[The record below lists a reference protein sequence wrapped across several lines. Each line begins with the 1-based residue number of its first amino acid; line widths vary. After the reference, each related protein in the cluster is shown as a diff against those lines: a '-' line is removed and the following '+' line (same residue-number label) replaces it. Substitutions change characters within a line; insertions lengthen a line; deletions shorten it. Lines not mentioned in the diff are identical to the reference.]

1 MSGGLLDG
9 VMLLWWILTIPS
21 FLFVLIDI
29 FVTTPEAK
37 VMKWAFVILTAFTGP
52 VGAFFYVLAC
62 REPIKGTHEQYV
74 NVRWRQVLG
83 STMHCAAGD
92 GIGII
97 FGAAIGAGLALS
109 FWPDFALEYILGFSF
124 GWGYFQAF
132 AMKDMAGGDYVKSL
146 KMTFLPEFLSMNTL
160 MSGMLLV
167 SKFWM
172 PQVVGGDD
180 PTQPQFW
187 FIMSIAL
194 LGGFI
199 AAYPMNWWMVSNHMK
214 HGMIT
219 VLKEA
224 REPVMS
230 HSMATGAGDSMDMGS
245 SRARPPIMDQQDS
258 STAPTVPTQSE
269 AMDMPGASRAL
280 KIRMIAVSVAT
291 LAITLAIV
299 TNFA

>member
-1 MSGGLLDG
+1 MEDGLLDG
-9 VMLLWWILTIPS
+9 VMLMWWILTIPS

-29 FVTTPEAK
+29 FVTTPEAT

-74 NVRWRQVLG
+74 SVRWRQVVG

-97 FGAAIGAGLALS
+97 VGAAIGAALTLT
-109 FWPDFALEYILGFSF
+109 FWPDFALEYVLGFSF

-132 AMKDMAGGDYVKSL
+132 AMKDMADGDYRKSL
-146 KMTFLPEFLSMNTL
+146 KMTFLPEFLSMNCL

-172 PQVVGGDD
+172 PHVAGGDD
-180 PTQPQFW
+180 PGQPQFW

-199 AAYPMNWWMVSNHMK
+199 AAYPMNWWMVANHMK

-219 VLKEA
+219 VLKDSHQAVPEA
-224 REPVMS
+224 PAISHWTMS
-230 HSMATGAGDSMDMGS
+230 GTPGTTGEAMSMSMGS
-245 SRARPPIMDQQDS
+245 SSGDS
-258 STAPTVPTQSE
+258 AEPAMEMPAAPRS
-269 AMDMPGASRAL
+269 L
-280 KIRMIAVSVAT
+280 KIQMIVVSVAVLTVT
-291 LAITLAIV
+291 LTVINL
-299 TNFA
+299 FA

>member
-1 MSGGLLDG
+1 MLDG

-29 FVTTPEAK
+29 FVTTPEAT

-52 VGAFFYVLAC
+52 IGAFFYVLGC
-62 REPIKGTHEQYV
+62 REPIKGTHAQYV
-74 NVRWRQVLG
+74 SVRWRQVLG

-97 FGAAIGAGLALS
+97 FGAAIGAALTLT
-109 FWPDFALEYILGFSF
+109 FWPDFALEYMLGFSF

-132 AMKDMAGGDYVKSL
+132 AMKDMADGDYRKSL
-146 KMTFLPEFLSMNTL
+146 KMTFLPEFLSMNCL

-172 PQVVGGDD
+172 PQVSGGSD

-187 FIMSIAL
+187 FIMSMSL
-194 LGGFI
+194 VGGFA

-219 VLKEA
+219 VLAKT
-224 REPVMS
+224 REPEPVPVGAGMS
-230 HSMATGAGDSMDMGS
+230 QTAMASMAGPDEATPGAGPADSES
-245 SRARPPIMDQQDS
+245 
-258 STAPTVPTQSE
+258 VPMQ
-269 AMDMPGASRAL
+269 MPSASRAL
-280 KIRMIAVSVAT
+280 KARMIVVSVAVLALT
-291 LAITLAIV
+291 LMVIL
-299 TNFA
+299 NFA